1 MVGPF
6 REHRDTRDDLHVSCI
21 LVSMAGI
28 AEVVDAEPLSKA
40 QLLSRI
46 ESVTLD
52 FLKAVDRGEDPE
64 LHLVHWY
71 CCEKIVSC
79 VL

>member
-1 MVGPF
+1 M
-6 REHRDTRDDLHVSCI
+6 HVSWI
-21 LVSMAGI
+21 LVSMAGEMARI

-52 FLKAVDRGEDPE
+52 FLKAVERGEDPE
-64 LHLVHWY
+64 LHLVH
-71 CCEKIVSC
+71 
-79 VL
+79 

>member
-1 MVGPF
+1 MQDRGWDSVL
-6 REHRDTRDDLHVSCI
+6 DTRDGMHVSWI
-21 LVSMAGI
+21 LVSMAGEMARI

-52 FLKAVDRGEDPE
+52 FLKAVERGEDPE
-64 LHLVHWY
+64 LHLVH
-71 CCEKIVSC
+71 
-79 VL
+79 